1 MLTAVYFNHKF
12 CGGTVE
18 VRNEGANDV
27 LFINFDRIMPRENKY
42 QSLRSCGV
50 ISRRSAFAFSIF
62 ELSFGI
68 CIKTISQFFCRVPSQ
83 SRLRRASS
91 PSGRAKY
98 ALSVGF
104 AASSPSGGARFA
116 LSVGFA
122 ASSPSGGAKGDVFLD
137 CTHDPRR
144 THLPLPMGEV
154 PQCAHWGGEGT

>member
-1 MLTAVYFNHKF
+1 MLIAVYFNHKF

-18 VRNEGANDV
+18 VRNEGANDA
-27 LFINFDRIMPRENKY
+27 LFINFDRIMPQENKY

-91 PSGRAKY
+91 PSG
-98 ALSVGF
+98 
-104 AASSPSGGARFA
+104 
-116 LSVGFA
+116 
-122 ASSPSGGAKGDVFLD
+122 GAKGDVFLD

-154 PQCAHWGGEGT
+154 PQCAHWGGEDT

>member
-18 VRNEGANDV
+18 VRNEGANDA
-27 LFINFDRIMPRENKY
+27 LFINFDRIMPQENEY

-68 CIKTISQFFCRVPSQ
+68 CIKTIFQFFCRVPSQ

-98 ALSVGF
+98 ALSVG
-104 AASSPSGGARFA
+104 S
-116 LSVGFA
+116 A

-144 THLPLPMGEV
+144 AHLPLPMGEV

>member
-1 MLTAVYFNHKF
+1 MYFSF
-12 CGGTVE
+12 
-18 VRNEGANDV
+18 
-27 LFINFDRIMPRENKY
+27 FILNSN
-42 QSLRSCGV
+42 
-50 ISRRSAFAFSIF
+50 F

-98 ALSVGF
+98 ALSVGS